1 MACLEFGKNPW
12 TNVDRSTAVGCDCAS
27 RNRKG
32 TRLSAVSCHGY
43 TVMDLLV
50 PPDDQ
55 SNLDLGSV
63 LVAGPG
69 WPCSCW
75 MVPVVAALPAVVAE
89 EPLFCDEHPCAKRSI
104 RDSEGVPELPD
115 GMRWRKDVNDPPGED
130 RRRSTSPEV

>member
-104 RDSEGVPELPD
+104 RDRECQACQSCLMVCDGV
-115 GMRWRKDVNDPPGED
+115 RCQ
-130 RRRSTSPEV
+130 